1 MSTGIGAIQGTPPV
15 AAPPEP
21 VAGRRGVPG
30 TGFDA
35 LLDSLGRTPPKSGE
49 TAPGG
54 DIVFSRHATARMR
67 SRGIELDEADV
78 AAMGQAIDRLA
89 ERNARESLVLM
100 GDHAFIVGV
109 PKRTVIT
116 AMTRQEAI
124 GSVFTNIDSTL
135 VLR

>member
-1 MSTGIGAIQGTPPV
+1 MPAGIGAVGGAPPV
-15 AAPPEP
+15 AAPQQP
-21 VAGRRGVPG
+21 AAARRGAPG

-35 LLDSLGRTPPKSGE
+35 LLDSLGRTTPSRDE
-49 TAPGG
+49 TAPAG

-78 AAMGQAIDRLA
+78 AAMGEAIDRLA